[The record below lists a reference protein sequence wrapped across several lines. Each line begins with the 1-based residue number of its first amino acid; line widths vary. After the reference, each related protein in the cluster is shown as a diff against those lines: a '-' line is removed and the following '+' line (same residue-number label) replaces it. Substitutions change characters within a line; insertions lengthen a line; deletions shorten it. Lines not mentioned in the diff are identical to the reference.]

1 VSRVSLRLEAWGE
14 DDDNV
19 ALRDAV
25 ESLTAKMKSMIALG
39 WNASLTVEHGEED
52 DEAVEPAAKEDAVEG
67 GPGEGQGVAA
77 EGVPAPSLSRDR
89 RYRVVV
95 RDGRYG
101 ARHLVVVDEGPV
113 EAASNEE

>member
-1 VSRVSLRLEAWGE
+1 MSRVSLRLEAWGE
-14 DDDNV
+14 NNDNV
-19 ALRDAV
+19 VLRDAV

-77 EGVPAPSLSRDR
+77 EGVPAPSLHRDR
-89 RYRVVV
+89 RYRVTV

-101 ARHLVVVDEGPV
+101 ARHVVVDEGPV
-113 EAASNEE
+113 EAASNKE